1 MEAAM
6 MSVAHNRNN
15 WFTDALKKTM
25 LGLLQPIACAVG
37 VLVKLILQSWI
48 KYNKLIN

>member
-25 LGLLQPIACAVG
+25 LSMFQPFACAVG
-37 VLVKLILQSWI
+37 VLVWLMLQS
-48 KYNKLIN
+48 